1 MNRGGVESSKRASVE
16 SILLDVILG
25 NVCNHIHIQGWFSD
39 YLWWKPKGQCS
50 SFLPKGLKEFDGFE
64 PDGGVWGKV
73 GCVIPVIVFEAKQGG
88 QGGQAD
94 TDLGYKNI
102 FNFLSNEGKRGINPE
117 GRYIIIGQGKGCQSN
132 PNAKTKKDKAN
143 LRSGLLN
150 YIISPKSGVLREI
163 KKNSPYG
170 DVGDLEVD
178 VDKFGELVQLLKQ
191 GNAFGK
197 NKDDVSTILTFDD
210 MEMLDKLVEYTRT
223 TASSGADAGSAL
235 AGAQIIGNLFTL
247 DPGKFVDGL
256 ARLHAQGRIARLF
269 TNKRFVQ
276 AVTGTGKPLS
286 KAEKLRQMFFGKGA
300 LGNIIASFSLTTAQ
314 SLDDQTEELLNN
326 QDIAPSVSR
335 FYSN

>member
-1 MNRGGVESSKRASVE
+1 MMKDLI
-16 SILLDVILG
+16 ILERLEDT
-25 NVCNHIHIQGWFSD
+25 
-39 YLWWKPKGQCS
+39 K
-50 SFLPKGLKEFDGFE
+50 FLEKSAVRSNAQIGMDDMFQKTLK
-64 PDGGVWGKV
+64 
-73 GCVIPVIVFEAKQGG
+73 
-88 QGGQAD
+88 D
-94 TDLGYKNI
+94 TDVVDVAQNFKN
-102 FNFLSNEGKRGINPE
+102 LLL
-117 GRYIIIGQGKGCQSN
+117 
-132 PNAKTKKDKAN
+132 NAKTKKDKAN